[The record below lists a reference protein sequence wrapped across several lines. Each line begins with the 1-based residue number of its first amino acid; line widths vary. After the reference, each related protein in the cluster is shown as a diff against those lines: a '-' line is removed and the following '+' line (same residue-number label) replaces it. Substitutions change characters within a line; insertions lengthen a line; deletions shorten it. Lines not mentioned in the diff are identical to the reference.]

1 MFEWSAWHKDSSLC
15 LHWHLVL
22 VGHWHVA
29 FAFELTVISGTVP
42 PHLPF
47 LHLPE
52 WLDGRQNKKKRRA
65 RRFLLCCFW
74 PELISAQSNLA
85 KNVQCWLQ
93 WPRIWGKSKAE
104 RIAPYAT
111 IKSKFRAKHRFC
123 YHKNNIEYSHKILQ
137 ILSSNIATTSCWKK
151 CRNSFCLWI
160 PATQNT
166 ISIVL
171 KCFINNKKKDSSAS
185 RKVFTFSMKKGEV
198 NLECFFVCHFTD
210 LKIILYEIRDKLGI
224 THISSTKIKYK
235 HCRSMGEIIST
246 KF

>member
-1 MFEWSAWHKDSSLC
+1 MVSVAERQLVVFALTFGSRRPLARCLCIRINSYFWHCSSSP
-15 LHWHLVL
+15 
-22 VGHWHVA
+22 A
-29 FAFELTVISGTVP
+29 ISP
-42 PHLPF
+42 PT
-47 LHLPE
+47 
-52 WLDGRQNKKKRRA
+52 WMAGWQTKQKKRRA

-85 KNVQCWLQ
+85 KNVKCWLQ

-171 KCFINNKKKDSSAS
+171 KCFINNKKKKIPALAEKYAPFLW
-185 RKVFTFSMKKGEV
+185 RKVKW
-198 NLECFFVCHFTD
+198 
-210 LKIILYEIRDKLGI
+210 I
-224 THISSTKIKYK
+224 
-235 HCRSMGEIIST
+235 
-246 KF
+246 